1 MEDLKE
7 LKYLDCVIKES
18 LRIFPSV
25 PFFARTLC
33 DDIVISKYK
42 THKLCS
48 SSGGGADDV

>member
-1 MEDLKE
+1 MDDLKE

-33 DDIVISKYK
+33 DDIVISEYD
-42 THKLCS
+42 TRKLCS
-48 SSGGGADDV
+48 SSWGAG